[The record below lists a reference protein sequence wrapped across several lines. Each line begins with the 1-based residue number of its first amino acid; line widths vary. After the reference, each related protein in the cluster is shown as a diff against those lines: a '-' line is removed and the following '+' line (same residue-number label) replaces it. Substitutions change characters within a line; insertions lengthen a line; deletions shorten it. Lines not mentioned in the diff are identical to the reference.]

1 MIFGGS
7 LYILTSYYTF
17 SSAMDFTQYI
27 TDNSLGTVI
36 GEPCGNSP
44 NSFGEITVFK
54 CPYSKI
60 AFQVSTKKWRR
71 IDKDNTELLLK
82 PDIECEAD
90 RAVIKLYEIC
100 GE

>member
-1 MIFGGS
+1 M
-7 LYILTSYYTF
+7 YVLTSYYTF

-27 TDNSLGTVI
+27 IDNDLGTVI

-44 NSFGEITVFK
+44 NCYGEIAVFK

-71 IDKDNTELLLK
+71 IDESNTELLLT
-82 PDIECEAD
+82 PDVECKAGEALE
-90 RAVIKLYEIC
+90 KLYEII
-100 GE
+100 GEKE